1 MFSISPRN
9 WRKSKLNFSLHSKNS
24 RFLTQADTSTST
36 SKGDIMSNPKVLAS
50 AKFRLN
56 NGKGALL
63 ECFLYDLTEQV
74 GISTF
79 AIDVYDSENDQAETR
94 MYTEYAVALETWRL
108 FIQSMKTGMIPG
120 GSSNLN

>member
-1 MFSISPRN
+1 
-9 WRKSKLNFSLHSKNS
+9 
-24 RFLTQADTSTST
+24 
-36 SKGDIMSNPKVLAS
+36 MSNPKVLAS